1 MVFSSLVFLTVFL
14 PLALLAGWG
23 LSASLA
29 RIAPPGSAWR
39 WAPVNALLLALSLAF
54 YAYGEGG
61 GVAWLAASL
70 VFNDAAARLLHRLRA
85 GVARKAA
92 LALAI
97 AANLA
102 LLGWFKY
109 AGFLTTSINLLP
121 GVSIP
126 VPEIALPLGISFYT
140 FQAMSYVIDVY
151 RGQVEPARTPLDF
164 GCYLTMFPQLV
175 AGPIVRYA
183 DIAAQVRSRSIDA
196 DRVGSGMRRFLAGL
210 AKKAIL
216 ANTFAEFADA
226 AWAMADKGLKLPC
239 ALAWLALVAYALQI
253 YYDFSGYSDMAI
265 GIGRMLGFD
274 FPENFL
280 HPYAATSVRDFWRRW
295 HVSLSTWFRDYLYI
309 PLGGNRHG
317 LARTCLNGLVV
328 FALCGLWHGAGVMF
342 LLWGLWHG
350 LFLTL
355 ERLASRSS
363 VRNSPVRS
371 WQLAVRSSPVAVH
384 GSDFAV
390 GSSQLTKRESS
401 TANCKLQTANSPLRR
416 LVSRAY
422 ATAVFLFGWLIFRS
436 ESFGTFG
443 TMLRSLAGAAPDAEA
458 RALYIDASP
467 RLLLALAAGTILSQP
482 GLLARLRPTATP
494 DPAPRSLAAQWA
506 VLTVL
511 GLLSILLIAGGS
523 YNSFIYFRF

>member
-1 MVFSSLVFLTVFL
+1 MVFSSLVFLTAFL
-14 PLALLAGWG
+14 PFALLAGWG
-23 LSASLA
+23 LSALLA

-70 VFNDAAARLLHRLRA
+70 VFNDAAARLLHRLRS
-85 GVARKAA
+85 GSVRKAA
-92 LALAI
+92 LAVAI

-109 AGFLTTSINLLP
+109 AGFLATTLNLLP
-121 GVSIP
+121 GVAIP

-151 RGQVEPARTPLDF
+151 RGDVEPAHTPLDF

-196 DRVGSGMRRFLAGL
+196 DRTGSGMRRFLAGL

-216 ANTFAEFADA
+216 ANSFAEFADA
-226 AWAMADKGLKLPC
+226 AWAMADQGLTLPC
-239 ALAWLALVAYALQI
+239 PLAWLALVAYALQI
-253 YYDFSGYSDMAI
+253 YFDFSGYSDMAI

-309 PLGGNRHG
+309 PLGGNRRG
-317 LARTCLNGLVV
+317 MVRTCLNGLVV

-355 ERLASRSS
+355 ERVRSS
-363 VRNSPVRS
+363 VRNSPRHVASSKFQGPRS
-371 WQLAVRSSPVAVH
+371 KVQGARSESQEATRNPQPATH
-384 GSDFAV
+384 NPPWRRFA
-390 GSSQLTKRESS
+390 GRI
-401 TANCKLQTANSPLRR
+401 
-416 LVSRAY
+416 Y
-422 ATAVFLFGWLIFRS
+422 ATAVFLFGWLLFRS
-436 ESFGTFG
+436 ETFG
-443 TMLRSLAGAAPDAEA
+443 AMRAMLRSLAGAAPDAEA

-467 RLLLALAAGTILSQP
+467 GLLVLVVVGLVLSQP
-482 GLLARLRPTATP
+482 GLLPNLRPTATSQP
-494 DPAPRSLAAQWA
+494 GARALAAQWA

-511 GLLSILLIAGGS
+511 GLLSLLLVAGGS

>member
-1 MVFSSLVFLTVFL
+1 MVFSSLVFLTAFL
-14 PLALLAGWG
+14 PFALLAGWG
-23 LSASLA
+23 LSALLA
-29 RIAPPGSAWR
+29 HIAPPGSAWR

-70 VFNDAAARLLHRLRA
+70 VFNDAAARLLHRLRP
-85 GVARKAA
+85 GPARRAVLAA
-92 LALAI
+92 VL

-109 AGFLTTSINLLP
+109 AGFLATSLNLLP
-121 GVSIP
+121 GVAIP

-140 FQAMSYVIDVY
+140 FQAMSYVVDVY
-151 RGQVEPARTPLDF
+151 RGTVAPARTPLDF

-226 AWAMADKGLKLPC
+226 AWAMADRGLTLPC
-239 ALAWLALVAYALQI
+239 PLAWLALVAYALQI
-253 YYDFSGYSDMAI
+253 YFDFSGYSDMAI

-309 PLGGNRHG
+309 PLGGNRRG
-317 LARTCLNGLVV
+317 MVRTCLNGLVV

-355 ERLASRSS
+355 ERLLGSASGGSGTAAPRPLH
-363 VRNSPVRS
+363 VL
-371 WQLAVRSSPVAVH
+371 LA
-384 GSDFAV
+384 
-390 GSSQLTKRESS
+390 
-401 TANCKLQTANSPLRR
+401 
-416 LVSRAY
+416 SRAY
-422 ATAVFLFGWLIFRS
+422 ATAVFLFGWLLFRS
-436 ESFGTFG
+436 ETFG
-443 TMLRSLAGAAPDAEA
+443 ALRAMLRSLAGAAPDAEA

-467 RLLLALAAGTILSQP
+467 GLLALVAVGLVLSQS
-482 GLLARLRPTATP
+482 GLLPRLRPTATP
-494 DPAPRSLAAQWA
+494 NPAPRALTAQWA

-511 GLLSILLIAGGS
+511 GILSLLLVAGGS

>member
-1 MVFSSLVFLTVFL
+1 MVFSSLVFLTIFL

-23 LSASLA
+23 LSALLA

-70 VFNDAAARLLHRLRA
+70 VFNDAAARLLHRLR
-85 GVARKAA
+85 GPLARRIV
-92 LALAI
+92 LVLAI

-109 AGFLTTSINLLP
+109 AGFLATTLNLLP
-121 GVSIP
+121 GVAIP
-126 VPEIALPLGISFYT
+126 VPKIALPLGISFYT

-196 DRVGSGMRRFLAGL
+196 DRVGSGMRRFLAAL

-226 AWAMADKGLKLPC
+226 AWAMADKGLTLPC

-253 YYDFSGYSDMAI
+253 YFDFSGYSDMAI

-350 LFLTL
+350 LFLTA
-355 ERLASRSS
+355 ERLASRIKG
-363 VRNSPVRS
+363 
-371 WQLAVRSSPVAVH
+371 
-384 GSDFAV
+384 GS
-390 GSSQLTKRESS
+390 GGTPPR
-401 TANCKLQTANSPLRR
+401 PLHY
-416 LVSRAY
+416 LLGRAY
-422 ATAVFLFGWLIFRS
+422 ATAVFLFGWLLFRS
-436 ESFGTFG
+436 ETFG
-443 TMLRSLAGAAPDAEA
+443 ALCAMLRSLAGAAPDAEA

-467 RLLLALAAGTILSQP
+467 GLLVLLVVGLVLSQP
-482 GLLARLRPTATP
+482 GLLPRLRPTATP
-494 DPAPRSLAAQWA
+494 DPAPRALTAQWA
-506 VLTVL
+506 VLTIL

>member
-23 LSASLA
+23 LSALLA
-29 RIAPPGSAWR
+29 RIAPPRSAWR

-85 GVARKAA
+85 SAARKAV
-92 LALAI
+92 LALAV

-109 AGFLTTSINLLP
+109 AGFLATTLNLLP
-121 GVSIP
+121 GVAIP
-126 VPEIALPLGISFYT
+126 VPKIALPLGISFYT

-226 AWAMADKGLKLPC
+226 AWAMADQGLTLPRP
-239 ALAWLALVAYALQI
+239 LAWLALVVYALQI
-253 YYDFSGYSDMAI
+253 YFDFSGYSDMAI

-350 LFLTL
+350 LFLTA
-355 ERLASRSS
+355 ERLWSR
-363 VRNSPVRS
+363 
-371 WQLAVRSSPVAVH
+371 LAVRKSEVRSPKSGV
-384 GSDFAV
+384 GGIPKQTSDS
-390 GSSQLTKRESS
+390 GLRTSD
-401 TANCKLQTANSPLRR
+401 SPLRR

-422 ATAVFLFGWLIFRS
+422 ATAVFLFGWLLFRS
-436 ESFGTFG
+436 ETFG
-443 TMLRSLAGAAPDAEA
+443 ALRAMLRSLAGAAPDAEA

-467 RLLLALAAGTILSQP
+467 GLLVLLVVGLVLSQP
-482 GLLARLRPTATP
+482 GLLPRLRPTATP
-494 DPAPRSLAAQWA
+494 DPAPRALTAQWV
-506 VLTVL
+506 VLTIL
-511 GLLSILLIAGGS
+511 GLLSLLLIAGGS